1 MFVHIFHIDFY
12 SNVQGG
18 FSQSATG
25 RGVLSMAALSHGV
38 VRVDSEDSLTSLT
51 LQDCGQVMPG
61 TNMVVVRS
69 EGTSVL
75 CKTDQVGEICVTSG
89 ATGNTYFGLDGMTN
103 STFKVQP
110 LIEESDAKSENN
122 TLVTKP
128 IGDDKNYIRSGLLG
142 FLGPSGLVFICGSR
156 DGLMTVTGRKHNA
169 DGKLTFSL
177 FVFCFRCFRSFKP
190 IITYILHVTQ
200 CFFCSNF
207 IINIY

>member
-1 MFVHIFHIDFY
+1 
-12 SNVQGG
+12 
-18 FSQSATG
+18 
-25 RGVLSMAALSHGV
+25 MAALSHGV

-61 TNMVVVRS
+61 ANMVVVRS
-69 EGTSVL
+69 EGPAVL

-110 LIEESDAKSENN
+110 LIEEPDTKSENS
-122 TLVTKP
+122 TIATKP
-128 IGDDKNYIRSGLLG
+128 IGDDKNYVRSGLLG

-169 DGKLTFSL
+169 DGESFIFYCAFFFSFLFHLTNVFDL
-177 FVFCFRCFRSFKP
+177 VFVHEP
-190 IITYILHVTQ
+190 LQT
-200 CFFCSNF
+200 
-207 IINIY
+207 

>member
-1 MFVHIFHIDFY
+1 MK
-12 SNVQGG
+12 GG

-61 TNMVVVRS
+61 ASIVVVRS
-69 EGTSVL
+69 EGTAVL

-89 ATGNTYFGLDGMTN
+89 ATGSTYFGLDGMTN

-110 LIEESDAKSENN
+110 LIEEPDLKSENSA
-122 TLVTKP
+122 VITKP
-128 IGDDKNYIRSGLLG
+128 FGDDKNYVRSGLLG
-142 FLGPSGLVFICGSR
+142 FLGPSGLGKDFILLKFLPFPIQVILISFIFSLVNLVFICGSR

-169 DGKLTFSL
+169 DGKLP
-177 FVFCFRCFRSFKP
+177 RKEP
-190 IITYILHVTQ
+190 KHI
-200 CFFCSNF
+200 
-207 IINIY
+207 

>member
-1 MFVHIFHIDFY
+1 MSFDESIDKETL
-12 SNVQGG
+12 NVKLQLQGG

-61 TNMVVVRS
+61 ANMVVVRS
-69 EGTSVL
+69 EGPAVL

-110 LIEESDAKSENN
+110 LIEEPDSKSENG
-122 TLVTKP
+122 TGVITKS
-128 IGDDKNYIRSGLLG
+128 IGDDKNYVRSGLLG

-169 DGKLTFSL
+169 DGSFFFSFPFIYL
-177 FVFCFRCFRSFKP
+177 S
-190 IITYILHVTQ
+190 LL
-200 CFFCSNF
+200 NF
-207 IINIY
+207 DLSC

>member
-1 MFVHIFHIDFY
+1 MHSIKL
-12 SNVQGG
+12 QGS

-51 LQDCGQVMPG
+51 LQDCGQVMPSA
-61 TNMVVVRS
+61 NMVVVRS
-69 EGTSVL
+69 EGPSVL

-110 LIEESDAKSENN
+110 LIEEPDSKSENPS
-122 TLVTKP
+122 LATKP
-128 IGDDKNYIRSGLLG
+128 IGDDKNYVRSGLLG

-169 DGKLTFSL
+169 DGNSKSNE
-177 FVFCFRCFRSFKP
+177 K
-190 IITYILHVTQ
+190 II
-200 CFFCSNF
+200 F
-207 IINIY
+207 

>member
-1 MFVHIFHIDFY
+1 
-12 SNVQGG
+12 
-18 FSQSATG
+18 
-25 RGVLSMAALSHGV
+25 MAALSHGV

-69 EGTSVL
+69 EGPSVL

-110 LIEESDAKSENN
+110 VITTSEEPDSKSENSA
-122 TLVTKP
+122 LVSKP
-128 IGDDKNYIRSGLLG
+128 IGDDKNYVRSGLLG

-169 DGKLTFSL
+169 DGEHGRLVRSL
-177 FVFCFRCFRSFKP
+177 HES
-190 IITYILHVTQ
+190 ITHI
-200 CFFCSNF
+200 CMF
-207 IINIY
+207 IHFQI